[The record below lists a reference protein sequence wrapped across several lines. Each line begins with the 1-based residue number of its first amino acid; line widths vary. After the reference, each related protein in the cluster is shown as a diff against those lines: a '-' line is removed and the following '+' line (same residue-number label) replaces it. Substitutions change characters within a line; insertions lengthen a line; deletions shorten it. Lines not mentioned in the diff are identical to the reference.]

1 MQSALQIYKIIQIYF
16 KESLTNKWLLN
27 NQYVCQASSIG
38 IGMMTDLQAEVIGE
52 GFAMTICSL
61 ALFLY
66 YCYVFVISSYYTQY
80 KL

>member
-38 IGMMTDLQAEVIGE
+38 IGMIGE